1 MTSAHSRVKVQMM
14 RAVVKRKPEPGVE
27 FAEVP
32 KPKVNPDEVLI
43 EVKAAAICGSDLGI
57 YDYTPAYSKM
67 RLPVVMGHEFSGMIA
82 EAGAQVK
89 NYVVGDKVLAE
100 SIKACGTC
108 AYCRS
113 GQENLCDASTLF
125 GIHTDGGMAEYVAV
139 PHKLLH
145 RLPDELNY
153 QTGALI
159 EPLSNALHFVKDC
172 TPIRLGDLAVVQG
185 CGPIGL
191 FSAQLFRLAGAE
203 VIVTGVNVD
212 TERFKIAERLGLETL
227 NVEKEDLTKRVM
239 EKTGGRGADIAFVA
253 TGAPPAVAQAI
264 QIVKK
269 RGQVTVIGIFGR
281 PVEVPMTQVVRR
293 EITLSGAYDARPDN
307 FEQSIKLARSGA
319 VKVEELITHRLPL
332 EKADD
337 AFAAAKSRVGCKV
350 EFIP

>member
-1 MTSAHSRVKVQMM
+1 M
-14 RAVVKRKPEPGVE
+14 RAVVKSKPAPGVE

-32 KPKVNPDEVLI
+32 KPKIAPDEVLI

-67 RLPVVMGHEFSGMIA
+67 RLPVVMGHEFSGRIV
-82 EAGAQVK
+82 EAGPQVK
-89 NYVVGDKVLAE
+89 GYAVSDRVLAE
-100 SIKACGTC
+100 SVKACGAC

-125 GIHTDGGMAEYVAV
+125 GIHVDGGMAEYIAV
-139 PHKLLH
+139 PYKLLH
-145 RLPDELNY
+145 RLPKELSY
-153 QTGALI
+153 EAGALI

-203 VIVTGVNVD
+203 VMVTGVNVD
-212 TERFKIAERLGLETL
+212 TERFKIAEGLGFETV
-227 NVEKEDLTKRVM
+227 NVEREDLAKIVTER
-239 EKTGGRGADIAFVA
+239 TGGRGADIAFVA
-253 TGAPPAVAQAI
+253 TGAPPAVAQAT

-269 RGQVTVIGIFGR
+269 RGRVTVIGIFGR

-293 EITLSGAYDARPDN
+293 EITLSGAYDAKPEN
-307 FEQSIKLARSGA
+307 FDQSISLARSGA
-319 VKVEELITHRLPL
+319 VKVETLITHRLPL
-332 EKADD
+332 EKASE
-337 AFAAAKSRVGCKV
+337 AFEAAKSRVGCKV
-350 EFIP
+350 VFIPQLR